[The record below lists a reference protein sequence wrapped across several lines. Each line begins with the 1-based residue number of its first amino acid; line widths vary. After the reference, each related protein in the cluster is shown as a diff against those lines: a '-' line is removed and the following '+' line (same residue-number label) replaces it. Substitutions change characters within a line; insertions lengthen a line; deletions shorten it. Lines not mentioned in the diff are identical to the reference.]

1 MKKTQVALAALALVA
16 SSAAMAEV
24 TVYGNLEAAVVSP
37 NNGGRTSFAGSGEMG
52 ASAFGLKGSED
63 LGGGLKAAFNLES
76 GLSLQNGATDNGGPT
91 SLFDR
96 AANVSLGGEG
106 VGTVTAGLQISPFIL
121 SYVNSLA
128 LAGNNFL
135 VSTLV
140 NAGAADNG
148 GTGNNAT
155 GGFFIPNAISYS
167 NAVGPV
173 SFSILTATRNGADNN
188 KYTGANASVSLEGL
202 NLTVGYADREA
213 SYKNLVVGGTYS
225 IAGIKLAASYIDND
239 NVTGND
245 SKTTTVGASYPLTG
259 ATTVGVNY
267 SKTRVDNSNTDPSLA
282 NLTVTHALS
291 KRTSLYAY
299 YNKGTDGSRVTY
311 QQSSGQA
318 VTFTGTA
325 PTNAFA
331 VGVAHTF

>member
-1 MKKTQVALAALALVA
+1 MRKTQLALAAVALMA
-16 SSAAMAEV
+16 STAAMADV

-52 ASAFGLKGSED
+52 ATAFGLKGSED
-63 LGGGLKAAFNLES
+63 LGGGLKAGFNLES
-76 GLSLQNGATDNGGPT
+76 GITLQNGRNDNGGT
-91 SLFDR
+91 NGLFTR

-135 VSTLV
+135 VSALV
-140 NAGAADNG
+140 NASAADGG
-148 GTGNNAT
+148 GTGNNGT

-167 NAVGPV
+167 NSFGPV
-173 SFSILTATRNGADNN
+173 SASILTATHNGADNN

-202 NLTVGYADREA
+202 NLTVGYADRKS
-213 SYKNLVVGGTYS
+213 SYKNLVVGGTYA

-239 NVTGND
+239 NFTGND

-259 ATTVGVNY
+259 ATTVGLNY
-267 SKTRVDNSNTDPSLA
+267 AKTRVANSNIDPSLA

-299 YNKGTDGSRVTY
+299 FNKGSDGSPVTY
-311 QQSSGQA
+311 QQSSGNA
-318 VTFTGTA
+318 VTFPGTKPDSA
-325 PTNAFA
+325 IA